1 MHYAERELF
10 RYTKGCVARLV
21 SKASA
26 ESLYKRAGESLLTH
40 KASAAKLGFING
52 KYDCPHFCVL
62 FSKSAAEIFA

>member
-1 MHYAERELF
+1 
-10 RYTKGCVARLV
+10 V

-52 KYDCPHFCVL
+52 KYDCPRFCAL